1 MPLYDGEVARR
12 LEDQAGDFEVPE
24 ERKESV
30 REYRDAMDD
39 VSSNYSKEEVED
51 ALSEDEFPGALPTD
65 EFDEVSGLSVDF
77 DQSWSSHEEVNVW
90 AVDVLENRVVVAADG
105 SQIEPIDEF
114 DQPVGLAQAVWLVN
128 RHKRGRDY
136 TRDVDM
142 EVLTPEDLLYKDPN
156 TGYVQVDEQ
165 EVSISRFELEMK
177 VLCERIEEYADAE
190 RPPVVMYDGSL
201 EISFIQTFDQK
212 TQERYAEAMSRLL
225 AASRH
230 HEVPVVGFTSGS
242 KGRDLAVMLE
252 HLDAVDAPQKVRDFR
267 VLLQELGSWGDRSVL
282 FRTQRGSTM
291 NRLSTSYHGSEYDFS
306 DRLLFTYLNTG
317 SGQSLDRVGIPKW
330 VQEEGIVEDVLST
343 VRAQAAVGRGFPEIL
358 SAADADAVLS
368 NKDRDRFL
376 EIVQNFSEAND
387 VDIRWVDKALNK
399 RRRRR

>member
-1 MPLYDGEVARR
+1 MPLYDGEVARE
-12 LEDQAGDFEVPE
+12 LEDQAEDFGVPE
-24 ERKESV
+24 ERKQSV
-30 REYRDAMDD
+30 REYRDALDE
-39 VSSNYSKEEVED
+39 VSSSYSKEEVEEE
-51 ALSEDEFPGALPTD
+51 LSEYEFPGALPTD
-65 EFDEVSGLSVDF
+65 EFDEISGISVDF
-77 DQSWSSHEEVNVW
+77 DSSWNSHEEVNSW
-90 AVDVLENRVVVAADG
+90 AIDVLEDKVVVAADG

-114 DQPVGLAQAVWLVN
+114 DQPVGLAQAVWIVN
-128 RHKRGRDY
+128 RHKRVKDYSRDA
-136 TRDVDM
+136 DI

-165 EVSISRFELEMK
+165 EVSVSRFELEMK
-177 VLCERIEEYADAE
+177 ALGKRIEEYADSE
-190 RPPVVMYDGSL
+190 KSPVVMYDGSL

-252 HLDAVDAPQKVRDFR
+252 HLDEVDAPQKVRDFR
-267 VLLQELGSWGDRSVL
+267 VLLQELGDWGDRSAL
-282 FRTQRGSTM
+282 FQTQRGHTM
-291 NRLSTSYHGSEYDFS
+291 NKLSTVYRGSKHDFS

-317 SGQSLDRVGIPKW
+317 SGQSLDRVGLPKW
-330 VQEEGIVEDVLST
+330 VQEQDMVDEVLST

-376 EIVQNFSEAND
+376 ELVQKFSEAND
-387 VDIRWVDKALNK
+387 IDIRWVDKALNK